1 MKKLC
6 VMICLAFLLSFA
18 PISSSMPSGIGS
30 AGDNGCTCHGGENSG
45 PNNAS
50 FDFYLEGIPNNFT
63 LNTTYSI
70 TITMDNGS
78 LTDNNANGYRMI
90 ANQGVIAAQ
99 TGDLNSHIM
108 DSGATQTAEG
118 QSTTVW
124 NLTWTSPSEAN
135 GDVEFNSFVL
145 LGSGDGNGSMGDY
158 WIGKTNTS
166 SPMENNTQ
174 EEEDPEEI
182 SFVGMVATA
191 SVLALACIIKREDI

>member
-45 PNNAS
+45 PNDAS
-50 FDFYLEGIPNNFT
+50 FDFSLEGIPNNFT

-99 TGDLNSHIM
+99 TGDLDSHIM

-145 LGSGDGNGSMGDY
+145 LGSGDGDGAGLGRAHPALIVVRSSGVGSSFA
-158 WIGKTNTS
+158 WRPPSAIW
-166 SPMENNTQ
+166 
-174 EEEDPEEI
+174 EE
-182 SFVGMVATA
+182 ST
-191 SVLALACIIKREDI
+191 ALACTQLAGCVR

>member
-45 PNNAS
+45 PNDAS
-50 FDFYLEGIPNNFT
+50 FDFSLEGIPNNFT

-90 ANQGVIAAQ
+90 ANQGVIATQ
-99 TGDLNSHIM
+99 TGDLDSHIM

-124 NLTWTSPSEAN
+124 NLTWTSPSEL
-135 GDVEFNSFVL
+135 SL
-145 LGSGDGNGSMGDY
+145 
-158 WIGKTNTS
+158 IH
-166 SPMENNTQ
+166 
-174 EEEDPEEI
+174 I
-182 SFVGMVATA
+182 
-191 SVLALACIIKREDI
+191 